1 MKSLTIAITV
11 VVAFIA
17 VGVTVGY
24 PSVTSD
30 SDVHELP
37 ETRNFLQNLLINQVL
52 NVLPSNIRDQVDDAA
67 AMFSHTR
74 TEFLVRGI
82 KELQA
87 YQAYSKID
95 FISAIQKIVK
105 FTETE
110 VSREQEDELKGIEVE
125 AIQLATLLF
134 ENKLQPGALNG
145 LYDLITKIVRKTIDG
160 QTLVDELPKV
170 VKSILAQHI

>member
-24 PSVTSD
+24 PSVISD

-110 VSREQEDELKGIEVE
+110 
-125 AIQLATLLF
+125 
-134 ENKLQPGALNG
+134 
-145 LYDLITKIVRKTIDG
+145 
-160 QTLVDELPKV
+160 
-170 VKSILAQHI
+170 